1 MPCFLASLC
10 ASISCLFSSLH
21 FGVADCGNDLGSIT
35 HNHLGGLLMKNV
47 ILSAILMAFSVA
59 PAYAEDK
66 MPAPDKAMMQQM
78 VQQSIQK
85 FKIADGVSIDDAVES
100 MKLRANTLNF
110 KLVADLPLS
119 EQVKAMGEESKYM
132 RILAFCDALIAKKMV
147 MQDIIFA
154 GFLPC
159 RISVIEDANG
169 QGWIV
174 TTNMDMMLHAVELPA
189 DLQPLAVKVRD
200 TIYSI
205 VDAGVNGDL

>member
-1 MPCFLASLC
+1 MKKILAM
-10 ASISCLFSSLH
+10 
-21 FGVADCGNDLGSIT
+21 
-35 HNHLGGLLMKNV
+35 GLALLVSTTALAAEKKTT
-47 ILSAILMAFSVA
+47 A
-59 PAYAEDK
+59 PT
-66 MPAPDKAMMQQM
+66 MDKAAMEQM
-78 VQQSIQK
+78 VQSSIQK
-85 FKIADGVSIDDAVES
+85 FKINDDVSVDDAIDS
-100 MKLRANTLNF
+100 MMLRANNLNF

-119 EQVKAMGEESKYM
+119 EQVKAMGEEANYM

-147 MQDIIFA
+147 EHDIIFA

-159 RISVIEDANG
+159 RIAILKDSKG

-174 TTNMDMMLHAVELPA
+174 TMNMDMMVKGVSLPK